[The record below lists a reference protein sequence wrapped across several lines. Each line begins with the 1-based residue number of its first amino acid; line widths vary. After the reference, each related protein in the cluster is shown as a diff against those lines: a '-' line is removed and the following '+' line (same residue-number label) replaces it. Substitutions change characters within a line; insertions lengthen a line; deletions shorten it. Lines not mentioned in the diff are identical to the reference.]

1 MTQGTATK
9 PASKPHRLKTGEQ
22 YKESLKDNRQIWVGG
37 QKLNSVYDEPA
48 LAKGIDLLASM
59 FDDQFTEEHADAT
72 TYYDEK
78 AGAVLSRSWQI
89 PRTREDL
96 AARRRMIEYTS
107 LKTAGTFG
115 RPPDLAP
122 SIVVGLYAYLPTF
135 KRRSLSLMALIPTSQ
150 RISNAIWNMVRT
162 TI

>member
-9 PASKPHRLKTGEQ
+9 PASTPHRLKTGAE

-37 QKLNSVYDEPA
+37 SKLNSVYDEPA
-48 LAKGIDLLASM
+48 LARGIDLLASM

-89 PRTREDL
+89 PRTKEDL

-107 LKTAGTFG
+107 LKTAGTIC
-115 RPPDLAP
+115 RP
-122 SIVVGLYAYLPTF
+122 SR
-135 KRRSLSLMALIPTSQ
+135 RRSRLSTASIRTSPKT
-150 RISNAIWNMVRT
+150 SNATWNTVRT
-162 TI
+162 TT